1 MSEDYDIPELQLLAH
16 GNFSC
21 QIEVACCMPTV
32 PQDLL
37 DSIRFV
43 YQHYSSQQARQH
55 HGLVGTLLNYCISV
69 FLHHQLGKNLEFLQL
84 AAGIPEF
91 RQDLCRTNME
101 RNFQDDC
108 KSRRTSYMGYI
119 DIRRRFRY
127 HTTVS

>member
-1 MSEDYDIPELQLLAH
+1 MSEDYDMSELQLVAH

-21 QIEVACCMPTV
+21 QVDFACCMPNI

-43 YQHYSSQQARQH
+43 YKHYISQQARRQ
-55 HGLVGTLLNYCISV
+55 HGLIGTLLNYCISV
-69 FLHHQLGKNLEFLQL
+69 FLQHKLGENVEFLKL
-84 AAGIPEF
+84 AANIPEF

-108 KSRRTSYMGYI
+108 KFKANILHRLY
-119 DIRRRFRY
+119 
-127 HTTVS
+127 